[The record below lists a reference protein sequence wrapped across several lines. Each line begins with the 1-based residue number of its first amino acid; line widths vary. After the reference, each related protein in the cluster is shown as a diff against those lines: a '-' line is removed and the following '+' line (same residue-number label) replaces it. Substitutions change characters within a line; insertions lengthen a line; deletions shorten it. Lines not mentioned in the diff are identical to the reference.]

1 MTIETQKVV
10 SWRCAVCGVRVAID
24 QALGWRCPNASID
37 DRHHVLHL
45 DEPIGPLRG
54 SGDPNPFLSFRSYL
68 AWDAFAAA
76 HGMSVSDRETLIR
89 QTDQQIAK
97 VSGTGFRTTPY
108 GRNDGLSDAL
118 GFLPTGGVWVKDET
132 HNVAGSHKARHLY
145 TELLHLLVAEQVGA
159 TPWKVKGDRPYLAI
173 SSCGNAALAAATLAR
188 SVDWPLRVFVP
199 VNVDSQIIGLL
210 TELKADIV
218 SCTRLDSDPPGDP
231 CVHRFHEEIAQG
243 AIPFGVQGPENA
255 WCLDGGRTIGWEM
268 ADAHEQTGG
277 PLLDRVFVQSG
288 GGAFAACTAAGLFA
302 GGVRPKLHAVQAQGC
317 APLARAWN
325 QAKATGGTRNA
336 GSRWSECMWP
346 WEQVPKSLADGI
358 LDDET
363 YDWIA
368 VCNAMADSGG
378 SPVVA
383 SEQHII
389 EAYELAHRVTTI
401 DVSPTGTAGLAGLLS
416 IRNDLA
422 DDELVAVVFS
432 GIRRISPP
440 LPD

>member
-1 MTIETQKVV
+1 MAAPPAL
-10 SWRCAVCGVRVAID
+10 SWRCAVCGARVAIE
-24 QALGWRCPNASID
+24 QALAWQCPNAD
-37 DRHHVLHL
+37 FKDRHHVLHL
-45 DEPIGPLRG
+45 DEPIHPLRG
-54 SGDPNPFLSFRSYL
+54 SGDPNPFLSFRTSL

-76 HGMSVSDRETLIR
+76 RGLTETERVALIR
-89 QTDQQIAK
+89 DTDSRIAK

-108 GRNDGLSDAL
+108 GRNDGLSGAL
-118 GFLPTGGVWVKDET
+118 GFTAAGGVWVKDET
-132 HNVAGSHKARHLY
+132 HNVAGSHKARHLF

-188 SVDWPLRVFVP
+188 SMDWRLRVFVP
-199 VNVDSQIIGLL
+199 ANVDSQIIGLL

-218 SCTRLDSDPPGDP
+218 TCSRRDSDPPGDP

-268 ADAHEQTGG
+268 ADAHEQTGS

-288 GGAFAACTAAGLFA
+288 GGAFAASTAAGLFA

-368 VCNAMADSGG
+368 VCNVMSDSGG

-422 DDELVAVVFS
+422 DDEQVAVIFS
-432 GIRRISPP
+432 GIRRFSPP